1 MMVFKICLLINQHL
15 IHLKQ
20 ARALNMLLAGNQ
32 IGVHISKFNPLYSIF
47 LNSIKLSGHRIGIQ
61 FSNSMLFAEQ
71 NNQATKIINAYTV
84 YHLDVWPKTPLSNLT
99 LKNCLFGATNIRK
112 SSNRSVGG
120 NWVWNSF

>member
-1 MMVFKICLLINQHL
+1 MQYTII
-15 IHLKQ
+15 
-20 ARALNMLLAGNQ
+20 
-32 IGVHISKFNPLYSIF
+32 
-47 LNSIKLSGHRIGIQ
+47 IGIQ
-61 FSNSMLFAEQ
+61 FSNSILFAEQ

-84 YHLDVWPKTPLSNLT
+84 YHLDVWRKTPLSNLT